1 MFLSSVV
8 GRRCIQSYYTAYS
21 GIMQE
26 KFLPDSKR
34 RAKCKEMENCIIKS
48 FRSSLFQKARGF
60 QGQRPWSRSAE
71 REILIRTKIRRVA
84 RIRPVDGSGA
94 GDPIKGSP
102 VCRAASEANK
112 IVLGLA
118 ASRSRSEG
126 EARAARRAA
135 AQRGEAAR
143 GPREARR
150 ASPHQGAD
158 SLPKPLARALLPIS
172 PTERRKARH
181 IKLLG
186 AARGLYPRT
195 LQNALSRGFFDPHRA
210 AQRVQNGLAP

>member
-1 MFLSSVV
+1 MYRNKNTKVI
-8 GRRCIQSYYTAYS
+8 GRVLLKGVFKGENLVRFFRARNAQLMRVKVLGIQV
-21 GIMQE
+21 E
-26 KFLPDSKR
+26 
-34 RAKCKEMENCIIKS
+34 
-48 FRSSLFQKARGF
+48 
-60 QGQRPWSRSAE
+60 
-71 REILIRTKIRRVA
+71 
-84 RIRPVDGSGA
+84 
-94 GDPIKGSP
+94 
-102 VCRAASEANK
+102 SEANK

-126 EARAARRAA
+126 EARAARGAA

-158 SLPKPLARALLPIS
+158 LLPKPLARALLPVYS
-172 PTERRKARH
+172 TERRKARH

-195 LQNALSRGFFDPHRA
+195 LQNALSRCFFDSHRA
-210 AQRVQNGLAP
+210 AQRVQNCLAP